1 MSNPVEA
8 SVPESA
14 QFRNG
19 LVFMIATSLTYLIAP
34 VTYVGVLHATIL
46 ESLKASDTVANLPEA
61 VYLWVTPLPLLIA
74 WFWASPRL
82 LRPMLTWALI
92 MKGVAGGGRG
102 AGVCVCTK
110 VVLDSR
116 HDHPPWDHRD
126 NGGSPDHVSLGA
138 NRPRDDSEDART
150 HARLDLRHRA
160 DLCSARVMRFSVN
173 PERRFPRDAE
183 SDTDPTTVE
192 LCAPFRSVMS
202 GDVAVCCPRANGA
215 SASRV

>member
-1 MSNPVEA
+1 MSDPVES

-74 WFWASPRL
+74 WFWPSPKL

-92 MKGVAGGGRG
+92 VKGAAGVLAALVFAFAPKSFWIPVMIIHPGIIGITGGVQTMCLWELIG
-102 AGVCVCTK
+102 AG
-110 VVLDSR
+110 
-116 HDHPPWDHRD
+116 
-126 NGGSPDHVSLGA
+126 
-138 NRPRDDSEDART
+138 
-150 HARLDLRHRA
+150 
-160 DLCSARVMRFSVN
+160 
-173 PERRFPRDAE
+173 
-183 SDTDPTTVE
+183 
-192 LCAPFRSVMS
+192 
-202 GDVAVCCPRANGA
+202 
-215 SASRV
+215 